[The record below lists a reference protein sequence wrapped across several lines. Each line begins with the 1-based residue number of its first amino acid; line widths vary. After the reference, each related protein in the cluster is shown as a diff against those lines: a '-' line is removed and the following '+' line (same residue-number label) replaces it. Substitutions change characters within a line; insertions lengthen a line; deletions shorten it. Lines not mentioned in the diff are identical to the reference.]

1 VFLNI
6 LKKYR
11 KLSDEALA
19 AKYRATGEGRYV
31 AMLYERYTELTV
43 SLAMSYLKDKTIA
56 EDAAMDCFERLMVDL
71 KDTEVEN
78 FGGWY
83 YSVVRNYLL
92 KMKRRRQKHFN
103 NVQVDS
109 AFDLGSED
117 RQMEQLFN
125 GGDQQIKNL
134 VDDIIQ
140 NLKPEQQV
148 CVRLFYLE
156 GLSYRAIA
164 EKENLSEKKVKSHIQ
179 NGKRKLK
186 IELDK
191 RNVNSIN
198 EI

>member
-1 VFLNI
+1 MFLNI
-6 LKKYR
+6 LTKYR

-56 EDAAMDCFERLMVDL
+56 EDAAMDCFERLMIDL

-92 KMKRRRQKHFN
+92 KIKRRRQKYFS

-117 RQMEQLFN
+117 RQMEQLLN
-125 GGDQQIKNL
+125 GGDQQIENL

-164 EKENLSEKKVKSHIQ
+164 ERENLSEKKVKSHIQ

>member
-1 VFLNI
+1 MFLNI

-43 SLAMSYLKDKTIA
+43 SLAMSYLKNKTVA
-56 EDAAMDCFERLMVDL
+56 EDAAMECFERLMIDL

-92 KMKRRRQKHFN
+92 KVKRSHKN
-103 NVQVDS
+103 NSKNVQVDI
-109 AFDLGSED
+109 AHDLGD
-117 RQMEQLFN
+117 KDQQMEVLLN
-125 GGDQQIKNL
+125 GGIEEVERL

-140 NLKPEQQV
+140 HLKPEQQV

-156 GLSYRAIA
+156 GLSYKAIA
-164 EKENLSEKKVKSHIQ
+164 EKEQLSEKKVKSHIQ

-186 IELDK
+186 IELEK

>member
-1 VFLNI
+1 MFLNI

-43 SLAMSYLKDKTIA
+43 SLAMSYLKDKTTA
-56 EDAAMDCFERLMVDL
+56 EDAAMDCFERLMIDL

-92 KMKRRRQKHFN
+92 KIKRRRQKYFN
-103 NVQVDS
+103 NVQVDN

-117 RQMEQLFN
+117 QQMEQLLN
-125 GGDQQIKNL
+125 GGDQQIENL

-156 GLSYRAIA
+156 GLSYRTIA

>member
-43 SLAMSYLKDKTIA
+43 SLAMSYLKDKTTA
-56 EDAAMDCFERLMVDL
+56 EDAAMDCFERLMIDL

-92 KMKRRRQKHFN
+92 KIKRRRQKYFN
-103 NVQVDS
+103 NVQVDN

-117 RQMEQLFN
+117 QQMEQLLN
-125 GGDQQIKNL
+125 GGDQQIENL

-156 GLSYRAIA
+156 GLSYRTIA